1 MPGTGFS
8 PTLTCSFWW
17 QARHYHPHRH
27 HHCFHHEHQ
36 HPPLASGWWWQFRP
50 SSIFLALLSRCL
62 WPVLDTRS
70 LSTAETLATS
80 RANGRRQSAS
90 ATLRWRSTQ
99 PVTTTCSART
109 VNRTQ
114 GAQHLRLCPHSLC
127 SSSSSSREL
136 FEECPHPKGSIGVQ
150 SCYFFKVKVVLSQ
163 PLSKQLS
170 RVLHSKL
177 TKLSKI
183 LFPSSIADKSMSTD
197 NNA

>member
-1 MPGTGFS
+1 MLGS
-8 PTLTCSFWW
+8 RASFKLHGLAVDFDNRLWSKD
-17 QARHYHPHRH
+17 ARHRILTYPDLWLLVASQTLSSSSTSSMLSSRSSRST
-27 HHCFHHEHQ
+27 
-36 HPPLASGWWWQFRP
+36 LASGWWWQFRP

-114 GAQHLRLCPHSLC
+114 GA
-127 SSSSSSREL
+127 
-136 FEECPHPKGSIGVQ
+136 
-150 SCYFFKVKVVLSQ
+150 
-163 PLSKQLS
+163 
-170 RVLHSKL
+170 
-177 TKLSKI
+177 
-183 LFPSSIADKSMSTD
+183 
-197 NNA
+197 